1 METIFIGS
9 AKIIC
14 CSSVTSYWIFTLCQI
29 LCQLLWGATRLF
41 NEFFEYFLYARHYMK
56 CLSIKIFKSLD
67 KISFKTIQ
75 FYASVRPQFI
85 NQFFFFFFLAT
96 PSACRSSLGQRLN
109 PCHSCN
115 LRHSCNNAEPL
126 THCST
131 RKLPEPVF
139 LNPCAKHE
147 AKNFVNNWK

>member
-85 NQFFFFFFLAT
+85 NQFFFFFLAT

-109 PCHSCN
+109 PYQWQHWI
-115 LRHSCNNAEPL
+115 
-126 THCST
+126 
-131 RKLPEPVF
+131 
-139 LNPCAKHE
+139 LNPLHKRTLWLKFLTGPLFEKRVRKSQGRSRAGKKGE
-147 AKNFVNNWK
+147 FL